1 MLSWKLGWRNL
12 WRRPRRSLINICGVA
27 TALLFLVLL
36 LSMTEGLREQLLEN
50 GTGLLMG
57 HVQIHHVDYLP
68 DRSVYDTIGGDEALD
83 LDSFRAITREHGFE
97 VVTPRV
103 YGFALLSTGD
113 RSVGGELLGIDPVEE
128 LRLSTLL
135 EGLVEGRL
143 LGPSASRELLLSTGL
158 ATELQASVGSEI
170 AAVTQAADGS
180 MGNELYQV
188 VGIIRTGLALLDRS
202 LAVLHVSDLQELLA
216 LTSTQ
221 FHELALKSDDP
232 LAAPALA
239 RGLNRDESLPE
250 NSEARDWGQLAPQL
264 RDYLALFDGF
274 YGFIIGFVALFAGLG
289 VLNTMMMA
297 VFERTRE
304 VGVLTALGMLPSRM
318 VTILLIE
325 AVFLTL
331 IGLVVGLVL
340 STIVMQ
346 PLETHGLDLSRW
358 TGELSMLN
366 TRMDPVLRFKWV
378 WQDVLWSAVS
388 LLLAGLLAALIP
400 ALRATRMDPVE
411 ALAAPVET

>member
-12 WRRPRRSLINICGVA
+12 WRRPRRSLINISGVA

-83 LDSFRAITREHGFE
+83 LEPFRAITREHGFE

-113 RSVGGELLGIDPVEE
+113 RSVGGELLGIDPEEE
-128 LRLSTLL
+128 LRLSSLL
-135 EGLVEGRL
+135 KGLVDGRL
-143 LGPSASRELLLSTGL
+143 LGPSASRELLVASGL

-202 LAVLHVSDLQELLA
+202 LAVLHVADLQDLLA
-216 LTSTQ
+216 LTRTE
-221 FHELALKSDDP
+221 FHELALRSDDP
-232 LAAPALA
+232 AAAPALA
-239 RGLNRDESLPE
+239 SSLNRDKSLPE

-264 RDYLALFDGF
+264 RDYLALFDSF
-274 YGFIIGFVALFAGLG
+274 YGFIIGFVALFAALG

-304 VGVLTALGMLPSRM
+304 VGVVTALGMLPSRM
-318 VTILLIE
+318 VTILLME

-331 IGLVVGLVL
+331 IGLVVGFVL
-340 STIVMQ
+340 SAAVMQ
-346 PLETHGLDLSRW
+346 PLGTHGLDLSRW

-366 TRMDPVLRFKWV
+366 TRMDPVLHFKWV
-378 WQDVLWSAVS
+378 WGNVLWSAVS
-388 LLLAGLLAALIP
+388 LLLANLLASLIP

>member
-1 MLSWKLGWRNL
+1 MLSWRLGWRNL
-12 WRRPRRSLINICGVA
+12 WRRPRRSLINIAGVA

-68 DRSVYDTIGGDEALD
+68 DRSLYDTIGGEEALD
-83 LDSFRAITREHGFE
+83 LDPFRTIARGHGFE

-113 RSVGGELLGIDPVEE
+113 RSVGGEFLGIDPVEE
-128 LRLSTLL
+128 VRLSTLL
-135 EGLVEGRL
+135 KGLVEGRL
-143 LGPSASRELLLSTGL
+143 LGPSAARELLLTSGL
-158 ATELQASVGSEI
+158 ARELRASVGSEI

-180 MGNELYQV
+180 MGNELYRV

-216 LTSTQ
+216 LSSTE

-232 LAAPALA
+232 MAAPALA
-239 RGLNRDESLPE
+239 VRLNRDQSLPAD
-250 NSEARDWGQLAPQL
+250 SEARDWGQLAPQL
-264 RDYLALFDGF
+264 RDYLALFDSF
-274 YGFIIGFVALFAGLG
+274 YGFIVGFVALFAALG

-304 VGVLTALGMLPSRM
+304 VGVVSALGMPPSR
-318 VTILLIE
+318 VITTLLIE
-325 AVFLTL
+325 ALFMTL
-331 IGLVVGLVL
+331 LGLVLGLVL
-340 STIVMQ
+340 SLALMK
-346 PLETHGLDLSRW
+346 PLTSHGLDLSRW

-366 TRMDPVLRFKWV
+366 TRMDPVLHFKWV
-378 WQDVLWSAVS
+378 WHDVLWPAAS
-388 LLLAGLLAALIP
+388 LLAANLLATLIP
-400 ALRATRMDPVE
+400 AINATRMDPVK

>member
-12 WRRPRRSLINICGVA
+12 WRRPRRSLINISGVA

-68 DRSVYDTIGGDEALD
+68 DRSVYDTIGGEEALD
-83 LDSFRAITREHGFE
+83 LDQFRPVATRHGFE

-113 RSVGGELLGIDPVEE
+113 RSVGGELLGIDPANE
-128 LRLSTLL
+128 LRLSSLL
-135 EGLVEGRL
+135 QGLVEGRL
-143 LGPSASRELLLSTGL
+143 LVPSASKELLLTSGL
-158 ATELQASVGSEI
+158 ARELGASVGSEI

-216 LTSTQ
+216 LTRTQ
-221 FHELALKSDDP
+221 FHELALKSADP

-239 RGLNRDESLPE
+239 SSLNRAESLPE
-250 NSEARDWGQLAPQL
+250 DSEARDWSQLAPQL
-264 RDYLALFDGF
+264 RDYLNLFDSF
-274 YGFIIGFVALFAGLG
+274 YGFIIGFVALFAALG

-304 VGVLTALGMLPSRM
+304 VGVVTALGMLPSRM

-325 AVFLTL
+325 AVFMTL
-331 IGLVVGLVL
+331 IGLIVGFVL
-340 STIVMQ
+340 AAAVMQ
-346 PLETHGLDLSRW
+346 PLGTQGLDLSLW

-366 TRMDPVLRFKWV
+366 TRMDPILHFKWV
-378 WQDVLWSAVS
+378 WHDVLWSALS
-388 LLLAGLLAALIP
+388 LLLANLLAALIP
-400 ALRATRMDPVE
+400 ALCATRMDPVE

>member
-12 WRRPRRSLINICGVA
+12 WRRPRRSLINISGVA

-68 DRSVYDTIGGDEALD
+68 DRSVYDTIGEDEALD
-83 LDSFRAITREHGFE
+83 LDLFRAITREHGFE

-113 RSVGGELLGIDPVEE
+113 RSVGGELLGIDPEEE
-128 LRLSTLL
+128 LRLSSLL
-135 EGLVEGRL
+135 KGLVEGRL
-143 LGPSASRELLLSTGL
+143 LGPSASRELLLASGL

-202 LAVLHVSDLQELLA
+202 LAVLHVSDLQDLLA
-216 LTSTQ
+216 LTRTE
-221 FHELALKSDDP
+221 FHELALRSDDP
-232 LAAPALA
+232 AAAPALA
-239 RGLNRDESLPE
+239 SSLNRDESLPE
-250 NSEARDWGQLAPQL
+250 DSEARDWGQLAPQL
-264 RDYLALFDGF
+264 RDYLALFDSF
-274 YGFIIGFVALFAGLG
+274 YGFIIGFVALFAALG

-304 VGVLTALGMLPSRM
+304 VGVVTALGMLPSRM
-318 VTILLIE
+318 VTILLME

-331 IGLVVGLVL
+331 IGLVVGFVL
-340 STIVMQ
+340 SAAVMQ
-346 PLETHGLDLSRW
+346 PLGTHGLDLSRW

-366 TRMDPVLRFKWV
+366 TRMDPVLHFKWV
-378 WQDVLWSAVS
+378 WGNVLWSAVS
-388 LLLAGLLAALIP
+388 LLLANLLAALIP
-400 ALRATRMDPVE
+400 ALHATRMDPVE

>member
-1 MLSWKLGWRNL
+1 M
-12 WRRPRRSLINICGVA
+12 
-27 TALLFLVLL
+27 
-36 LSMTEGLREQLLEN
+36 
-50 GTGLLMG
+50 
-57 HVQIHHVDYLP
+57 DYLP
-68 DRSVYDTIGGDEALD
+68 DRSVYDTIGGDEALE
-83 LDSFRAITREHGFE
+83 LDPFRAITRKHGFE

-113 RSVGGELLGIDPVEE
+113 RSVGGELLGIDPVQE

-135 EGLVEGRL
+135 KGLVEGRS
-143 LGPSASRELLLSTGL
+143 LGPVAARELLLSSGL

-202 LAVLHVSDLQELLA
+202 LAVLHVSDLQDLLA

-239 RGLNRDESLPE
+239 SSLNRDESLPE
-250 NSEARDWGQLAPQL
+250 DSEARDWGQLAPQL
-264 RDYLALFDGF
+264 RDYLAIFDSF
-274 YGFIIGFVALFAGLG
+274 YGFIIGFVALFAALG

-304 VGVLTALGMLPSRM
+304 VGVVTALGMLPSRM

-331 IGLVVGLVL
+331 IGLVVGFVL
-340 STIVMQ
+340 SAAVMQ

-366 TRMDPVLRFKWV
+366 TRMDPVLHFKWV
-378 WQDVLWSAVS
+378 WEDVLWSALS
-388 LLLAGLLAALIP
+388 LLLANLLAALIP

>member
-1 MLSWKLGWRNL
+1 MLSWRLGWRNL
-12 WRRPRRSLINICGVA
+12 WRRPRRSLINIAGVA

-68 DRSVYDTIGGDEALD
+68 DRNVYDTIGGNEALD
-83 LDSFRAITREHGFE
+83 VDHFRAVTRGHGFQ

-128 LRLSTLL
+128 IRLSTLL
-135 EGLVEGRL
+135 NGLVEGRL
-143 LGPSASRELLLSTGL
+143 LGASPSRELLLTSGL
-158 ATELQASVGSEI
+158 ARELRASVGSEI

-180 MGNELYQV
+180 LGNELYRV
-188 VGIIRTGLALLDRS
+188 VGIFRTGLALLDRS

-216 LTSTQ
+216 LGGTE
-221 FHELALKSDDP
+221 FHELAFKSDDP

-239 RGLNRDESLPE
+239 VRLNRDESLPAE
-250 NSEARDWGQLAPQL
+250 SEAKDWGALAPQL
-264 RDYLALFDGF
+264 RDYLNLFDSF
-274 YGFIIGFVALFAGLG
+274 YGFIIGFVALFAALG

-304 VGVLTALGMLPSRM
+304 VGVVSALGMPPSRV
-318 VTILLIE
+318 VTTLLIE
-325 AVFLTL
+325 AWFLTL
-331 IGLVVGLVL
+331 LGLVL
-340 STIVMQ
+340 GLGLSLALMQ
-346 PLETHGLDLSRW
+346 PLSTHGLDLSRW

-378 WQDVLWSAVS
+378 WNNVLWSSAG
-388 LLLAGLLAALIP
+388 LLLANLLATLIP
-400 ALRATRMDPVE
+400 AFRTIRMDPVE